1 MSLDL
6 ESLLQSFGEDEPSG
20 EDLEYDPDFIALELA
35 AQPKEEHQVG
45 DSVIAGEEPDYK
57 EVKQAAVKVMERAHD
72 LRAAVYYANAALR
85 SEGLP
90 AFAETLAY
98 MRGCL
103 EQYWPSCHP
112 QLDPDDNDDP
122 TARANAVAGL
132 ADNDTILRALRAI
145 PLTDSRMMGR
155 FGLRE
160 IQIARGEA
168 PGGKDDAHLEE
179 SKIASA
185 FKDTPQE
192 HLAGLL
198 SGVKAARDHLKA
210 IEAVFDEKVPA
221 QGPDLSPLSRT
232 LFQLEKILDEHVE
245 QPEVEEEDVE
255 EAADEAAAPAGGA
268 GGEAAPGG
276 DGAAAPA
283 AAKPRGVGQIATRKD
298 VLAAMDR
305 ICEYYEKNEPSSP
318 VPVLIRRAQKL
329 VVADFE
335 AIMRDLAPSGLDQW
349 QVIKGSDDESG

>member
-1 MSLDL
+1 
-6 ESLLQSFGEDEPSG
+6 
-20 EDLEYDPDFIALELA
+20 
-35 AQPKEEHQVG
+35 
-45 DSVIAGEEPDYK
+45 
-57 EVKQAAVKVMERAHD
+57 
-72 LRAAVYYANAALR
+72 
-85 SEGLP
+85 
-90 AFAETLAY
+90 
-98 MRGCL
+98 
-103 EQYWPSCHP
+103 
-112 QLDPDDNDDP
+112 
-122 TARANAVAGL
+122 
-132 ADNDTILRALRAI
+132 
-145 PLTDSRMMGR
+145 
-155 FGLRE
+155 
-160 IQIARGEA
+160 
-168 PGGKDDAHLEE
+168 
-179 SKIASA
+179 
-185 FKDTPQE
+185 
-192 HLAGLL
+192 
-198 SGVKAARDHLKA
+198 
-210 IEAVFDEKVPA
+210 VFDEKVPA